1 MANASQQSRTTDK
14 CNAICFHTLE
24 TNLVKA
30 ILNRIDAQW
39 LFKVVY
45 FMTFEN
51 KNDFIIRTSLIINVV
66 RGKRNK
72 FSP

>member
-1 MANASQQSRTTDK
+1 MANASQQSRTDK

-45 FMTFEN
+45 FKTFEN

-66 RGKRNK
+66 RNK

>member
-14 CNAICFHTLE
+14 CNCFHTLE